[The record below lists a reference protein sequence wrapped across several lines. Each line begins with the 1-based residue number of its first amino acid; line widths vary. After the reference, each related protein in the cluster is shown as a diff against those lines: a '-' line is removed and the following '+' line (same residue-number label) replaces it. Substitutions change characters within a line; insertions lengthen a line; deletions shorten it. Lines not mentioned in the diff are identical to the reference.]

1 MGWMPRG
8 KFHIDRECENRVIL
22 FQMESSSHESCTQP
36 SGKDDPFIV
45 RQACLGVEIRMRVL
59 GRVFVILGTALV
71 LYTLGEVMRLK
82 DSKIISWFASGYD
95 SPPGWRLLWRSNQF
109 WFGVLSVATGIELL
123 RLRVWGRLAA
133 IAWCL
138 AVISLG
144 LLTPPKSYFL
154 LLLGGPTLVA
164 LAFPLR
170 LTVLNGEYRDVVRR
184 TPHVRYQFRA
194 WCLAIAI
201 CVLWAL
207 SVLVWSPM
215 INN

>member
-8 KFHIDRECENRVIL
+8 KIHIDRECGNRVIL
-22 FQMESSSHESCTQP
+22 VQMESSSHESCTQP
-36 SGKDDPFIV
+36 SGKDDPVIV
-45 RQACLGVEIRMRVL
+45 RQACLGVEMRMRVL

-71 LYTLGEVMRLK
+71 LYRIWEVMRLK
-82 DSKIISWFASGYD
+82 DSKIISWFAIGYD

-133 IAWCL
+133 IVWCL
-138 AVISLG
+138 AVIRLG
-144 LLTPPKSYFL
+144 LLAPPRNYFL
-154 LLLGGPTLVA
+154 LLLGGPILVA
-164 LAFPLR
+164 LTLPLR
-170 LTVLNGEYRDVVRR
+170 LTVLRDEYRDVIRR
-184 TPHVRYQFRA
+184 TPHVRYQLRA

-201 CVLWAL
+201 CLLWAV
-207 SVLVWSPM
+207 SVLVWPPM